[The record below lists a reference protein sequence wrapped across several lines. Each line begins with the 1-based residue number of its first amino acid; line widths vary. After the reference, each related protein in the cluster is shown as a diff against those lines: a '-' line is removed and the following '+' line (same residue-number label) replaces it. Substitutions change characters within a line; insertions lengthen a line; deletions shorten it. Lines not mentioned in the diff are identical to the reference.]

1 MLRESKGPK
10 SSGSILF
17 LVPIA
22 RIEESIRKVGEPDT
36 VIKATGTA
44 AVFPSVTSLARLGGK
59 IVIGGV
65 PEDVVEFSS
74 LSIFRKELTVLLA
87 KGSFPYLNPN
97 GGSMALEYRGTGD
110 LPVDGLVG
118 VFSFNRRKRP
128 STRPPTRRF

>member
-87 KGSFPYLNPN
+87 KGYGVRLAISQFIN
-97 GGSMALEYRGTGD
+97 SR
-110 LPVDGLVG
+110 LVTWCLHQVEG
-118 VFSFNRRKRP
+118 ISNKLFVGEG
-128 STRPPTRRF
+128 

>member
-65 PEDVVEFSS
+65 PEDVVDSPHCPFFE
-74 LSIFRKELTVLLA
+74 K
-87 KGSFPYLNPN
+87 N
-97 GGSMALEYRGTGD
+97 
-110 LPVDGLVG
+110 
-118 VFSFNRRKRP
+118 
-128 STRPPTRRF
+128 